1 MDQEILQ
8 NINERLDK
16 STDNGQNSAA
26 ADELRERLEDLQG
39 QAESII
45 RKHPVKAVAAGLL
58 TGFLLAKI
66 FRSGD

>member
-16 STDNGQNSAA
+16 STDNGQNTAA

-39 QAESII
+39 QAESLI
-45 RKHPVKAVAAGLL
+45 RKHPVKSVAAGLL
-58 TGFLLAKI
+58 TGFLLAKL